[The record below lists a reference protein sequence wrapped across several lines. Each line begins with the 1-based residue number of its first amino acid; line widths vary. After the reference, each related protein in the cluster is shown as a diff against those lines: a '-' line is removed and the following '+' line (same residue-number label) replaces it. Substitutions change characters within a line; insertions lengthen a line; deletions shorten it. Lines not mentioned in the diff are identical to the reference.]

1 MAVTDTTTT
10 TTAQQNIAAAQA
22 ATARTSTAAVKLD
35 TPQQIQDRFLT
46 LLIAQLQNQDPLSPM
61 DNAQITQ
68 QMAQISTVQ
77 GISAL
82 NDTMGQLLATQGSQ
96 AAQLIGR
103 GVTLDGSGLRL
114 SGGVASGS
122 MLLDGAANQVTVEV
136 LGASGLPVRTMN
148 LGSQPSGLVSFQ
160 WDGKSDAGVPL
171 ADGDYS
177 YRVAAKAGTFDIGVE
192 TFTAARV
199 LSVSLAA
206 TGATLLL
213 DNGQEVPVSSV
224 KRIF

>member
-1 MAVTDTTTT
+1 MAVTET

-22 ATARTSTAAVKLD
+22 ATARNSEAPLKLD
-35 TPQQIQDRFLT
+35 SPKEIQDRFLT

-77 GISAL
+77 GISGL
-82 NDTMGQLLATQGSQ
+82 NDTMNKLLAVQGTQ
-96 AAQLIGR
+96 AAQFIGR
-103 GVTLDGSGLRL
+103 GVTLDGSDLQL
-114 SGGVASGS
+114 SAGVANGS
-122 MLLDGAANQVTVEV
+122 ALLDGNANEVTLEIF
-136 LGASGLPVRTMN
+136 GAGGLPVRTIN
-148 LGSQPSGLVSFQ
+148 LGAQPAGMLQFQ
-160 WDGKSDAGVPL
+160 WDGNNDAGAPMP
-171 ADGDYS
+171 DGNYA
-177 YRVAAKAGTFDIGVE
+177 YRVSAKAGTFDIGVE

-206 TGATLLL
+206 SGPTLLL
-213 DNGQEVPVSSV
+213 DNGQEIPVSSV

>member
-1 MAVTDTTTT
+1 MAVTDTTTS
-10 TTAQQNIAAAQA
+10 AQQNIATAQA
-22 ATARTSTAAVKLD
+22 VTARRGDAPAKLD

-46 LLIAQLQNQDPLSPM
+46 LLIARMQNQDPLSPM

-103 GVTLDGSGLRL
+103 SVTLAGSNLRL
-114 SGGVASGS
+114 ADGVGGGS

-136 LGASGLPVRTMN
+136 LGASGLPVRSIN
-148 LGSQPSGLVSFQ
+148 LGAQPAGLLSFQ
-160 WDGKSDAGVPL
+160 WDGKNDAGQPVP
-171 ADGDYS
+171 DGNYS
-177 YRVAAKAGTFDIGVE
+177 YKVSAKAGTFDIGVE

-199 LSVSLAA
+199 MSVSLAA
-206 TGATLLL
+206 TGPTLLL
-213 DNGQEVPVSSV
+213 DNGNEVPVSSV
-224 KRIF
+224 QRIF